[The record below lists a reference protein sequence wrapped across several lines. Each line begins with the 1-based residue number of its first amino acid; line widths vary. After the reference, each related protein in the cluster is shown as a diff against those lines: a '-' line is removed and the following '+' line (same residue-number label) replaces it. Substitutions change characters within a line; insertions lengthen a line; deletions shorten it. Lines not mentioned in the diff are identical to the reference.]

1 MTSSARAQDE
11 NLVRSWGF
19 STVFTWRDE
28 PEPDSHNLTHPYVY
42 RRDTYYP
49 PHSHNGLTTHLIR
62 HGTLTIA
69 FPKDGGAK
77 KMYGPGSRIDVD
89 AGQLHEVW
97 IGYEGCEYVI
107 GE

>member
-28 PEPDSHNLTHPYVY
+28 P
-42 RRDTYYP
+42 DTYYP